1 MTNLIFTDNTVIKI
15 LDSNENKSTGC
26 LTIRTLISLYSETEI
41 KDKFDSA
48 KKDNFATM
56 IKTTEDGVYV
66 TEFENYTKRMSI
78 GTELVEITTEK
89 TKEIATTD
97 AAGNSTTITVPDT
110 VTEEVEVITVVL
122 KYEDPTVK
130 LVDKIYNQLNPTIDV
145 EECTVDEFKAWQKS
159 QIDSDCTAAIQAG
172 VDVEFSDGN
181 TYHFSYKMED
191 QINYNEMKDQIRD
204 GFTMLPYHA
213 DNGDCTLFSAAD
225 MTKMITMQRANKTL
239 LMTKCNGY
247 FRMIDA
253 AKTKDAI
260 SAITWGSNLNKKY
273 QAVYDEIAAMITAS
287 M

>member
-1 MTNLIFTDNTVIKI
+1 MNNLIFTNNDVLKI
-15 LDSNENKSTGC
+15 FDSEENKSTGI
-26 LTIRTLISLYSETEI
+26 LTLKFPTDIYSESVI
-41 KDKFDSA
+41 KEKFDST
-48 KKDNFATM
+48 KKDNYATI
-56 IKTTEDGVYV
+56 IKTTEDGIYV
-66 TEFENYTKRMSI
+66 TEFKNYTKRASI
-78 GTELVEITTEK
+78 GTELIEITTEN
-89 TKEIATTD
+89 TKDIVTTD
-97 AAGNSTTITVPDT
+97 ADGNSTTITVPDT
-110 VTEEVEVITVVL
+110 ATKELEVITVVL

-130 LVDKIYNQLNPTIDV
+130 LVDEIYNQLNPTINV
-145 EECTVDEFKAWQKS
+145 EECTVDELKAWQKA

-172 VDVEFSDGN
+172 IDVEFSDGN

-204 GFTMLPYHA
+204 GFTTLPYHA

-225 MTKMITMQRANKTL
+225 MAKMITMQRANKTL

>member
-1 MTNLIFTDNTVIKI
+1 MNNLIFTNNDVLK
-15 LDSNENKSTGC
+15 LFDSEENKSTGI
-26 LTIRTLISLYSETEI
+26 LTLKFLTNLYSEPEI
-41 KDKFDSA
+41 KGKFDLA
-48 KKDNFATM
+48 KKDNFATL
-56 IKTTEDGVYV
+56 IKTTEDGIYI
-66 TEFENYTKRMSI
+66 TEFKNYTKRTSI
-78 GTELVEITTEK
+78 GTEFIEITSDGTRD
-89 TKEIATTD
+89 IVTTD
-97 AAGNSTTITVPDT
+97 ADGNSTTVTVPNT
-110 VTEEVEVITVVL
+110 TTEELEVITVVL
-122 KYEDPTVK
+122 KYEDPTAK
-130 LVDKIYNQLNPTIDV
+130 LVDEIYNQLNPTIDV
-145 EECTVDEFKAWQKS
+145 DECTIDELRVWQKA
-159 QIDSDCTAAIQAG
+159 QIDADCTSAIQAG

-213 DNGDCTLFSAAD
+213 DNGDCTLFSATD